1 MCYTVVMAEDKR
13 IARTKT
19 ELRNAVLSLIRSE
32 AFEKISV
39 KKICQTANVSR
50 LTFYAYYHDKYE
62 LVEDIFRDFR
72 ERVLDDSRRRD
83 AINNPEGDLV
93 KTSCNLLSAIIDC
106 FYNNDP
112 LIRAVNYESNPYVTF
127 AFHIFVQ
134 NCAEHLIG
142 DMLQNRDVRFPLKPS
157 VAFVCNGLNAF
168 LGEMY
173 RANAPKEVV
182 REKMTELIT
191 RLLTE
196 DIFFDIRN

>member
-1 MCYTVVMAEDKR
+1 MAEDKR

-62 LVEDIFRDFR
+62 LVEDIFQGFR
-72 ERVLDDSRRRD
+72 TQVLDDCLRLNRE
-83 AINNPEGDLV
+83 NNPKSDLV
-93 KTSCNLLSAIIDC
+93 KTSCNLMCAIVDC
-106 FYNNDP
+106 FYENDP

-127 AFHIFVQ
+127 AFHVFVQ
-134 NCAEHLIG
+134 NCAEQLIG
-142 DMLQNRDVRFPLKPS
+142 DLLQNCDVRFPLKPS

-168 LGEMY
+168 LGEMH
-173 RANAPKEVV
+173 RANAPKEIVK
-182 REKMTELIT
+182 EKMTDLIT

-196 DIFFDIRN
+196 DIFFES